1 MESYYFLYINLVT
14 PKLSG
19 IVLVRKWQTIKNA
32 SNTTKKREMV
42 LLYYHYYTHICLYD
56 YGAILNKM
64 HVFGGLLFQKK
75 NTL

>member
-1 MESYYFLYINLVT
+1 MDLVT